1 MRRVV
6 AFAIAGAGAVALL
19 ACHVISEELPSRP
32 TQVAGVPGPG
42 TIPVVVVPIP
52 TQAPD
57 PRNVPSPSSPLA
69 PSPNP
74 NPRPTATPVPGGD
87 GRGGGGGGGEPP
99 TTNRSPVARLNA
111 SVYFVECN
119 GAPVPGTS
127 RADTAPVGC
136 RLHLDCTARDGS
148 NSPTIPRGNPQ
159 WTYSNPGLV
168 SGGSSGFNPVLTIR
182 AAGHL
187 DIYAEVDGFRSATFG
202 VDFQ

>member
-1 MRRVV
+1 MRRVT
-6 AFAIAGAGAVALL
+6 ASAIAGAGAAVLL
-19 ACHVISEELPSRP
+19 ACHTITEDLPSRP

-42 TIPVVVVPIP
+42 TIPVVVVPLP
-52 TQAPD
+52 VLTPD
-57 PRNVPSPSSPLA
+57 PRSVPSPSSPLA

-74 NPRPTATPVPGGD
+74 IPRTPATPVPGG
-87 GRGGGGGGGEPP
+87 GGGGGGGEPP

-127 RADTAPVGC
+127 RATEAPVGC
-136 RLHLDCTARDGS
+136 RLHLDCTARDVS

-168 SGGSSGFNPVLTIR
+168 TGGNSGFNPVLTIR
-182 AAGHL
+182 GAGHM

-202 VDFQ
+202 IDFQ

>member
-1 MRRVV
+1 MRR
-6 AFAIAGAGAVALL
+6 AAASAIVGAGALALL
-19 ACHVISEELPSRP
+19 ACHTITEDLPSRP
-32 TQVAGVPGPG
+32 TQVVGIPGP
-42 TIPVVVVPIP
+42 IPVVVVPLP
-52 TQAPD
+52 TLTPV
-57 PRNVPSPSSPLA
+57 PGLPPSPSSPLA

-74 NPRPTATPVPGGD
+74 NPRPTANPVPGG
-87 GRGGGGGGGEPP
+87 GGGGGGGGEPP
-99 TTNRSPVARLNA
+99 TTNQSPVAKLNA
-111 SVYFVECN
+111 SVYFVECD
-119 GAPVPGTS
+119 GAPVPGS
-127 RADTAPVGC
+127 GRANTAPVGC

-182 AAGHL
+182 APGHL

>member
-1 MRRVV
+1 MRRVT
-6 AFAIAGAGAVALL
+6 AAAIVAVAAAALM
-19 ACHVISEELPSRP
+19 ACHTITEDLPSRP
-32 TQVAGVPGPG
+32 TQVQVGGPG
-42 TIPVVVVPIP
+42 SIPVVVIPIP
-52 TQAPD
+52 QLTPT
-57 PRNVPSPSSPLA
+57 PGVVPSPSSPLA

-74 NPRPTATPVPGGD
+74 NPRPPATPVPGGD
-87 GRGGGGGGGEPP
+87 GGGGGGEPP

-127 RADTAPVGC
+127 RATEAPVGC

-159 WTYSNPGLV
+159 WTYSNPGLAT
-168 SGGSSGFNPVLTIR
+168 GGSSGFNPVLTIR
-182 AAGHL
+182 SAGRM
-187 DIYAEVDGFRSATFG
+187 DIYAEVDGFRSATFS

>member
-1 MRRVV
+1 MRRVM
-6 AFAIAGAGAVALL
+6 ASAIAGAGAAALL
-19 ACHVISEELPSRP
+19 ACHTITEDLPSRP
-32 TQVAGVPGPG
+32 TQIGPP
-42 TIPVVVVPIP
+42 IPVVVVGFPE
-52 TQAPD
+52 QAPD

-74 NPRPTATPVPGGD
+74 NPRTPATPVPGGN
-87 GRGGGGGGGEPP
+87 GGGGGGGEPP

-127 RADTAPVGC
+127 RATTAPVGC

-168 SGGSSGFNPVLTIR
+168 TGGSSGFNPALTIR